1 MINSIADSLC
11 NCRFESTYTTTEES
25 VYQNLLD
32 IILTCI
38 RCDAG
43 VLLTKKRAWCLVETV
58 YNMAFQRSVTPVN
71 EQLCSH
77 VVASEVCSEYA
88 DSYNPHAVLSS
99 APSGKFQLRNASTF
113 VSQSLCVFS

>member
-1 MINSIADSLC
+1 MINNIADSLC

-43 VLLTKKRAWCLVETV
+43 VLLTKKRVWHLFETV
-58 YNMAFQRSVTPVN
+58 YAMAFQKSVTPVPPIHPLSFSYSKN
-71 EQLCSH
+71 RLPARSLTLF
-77 VVASEVCSEYA
+77 SRFSPVCGT
-88 DSYNPHAVLSS
+88 LR
-99 APSGKFQLRNASTF
+99 PSTA
-113 VSQSLCVFS
+113 